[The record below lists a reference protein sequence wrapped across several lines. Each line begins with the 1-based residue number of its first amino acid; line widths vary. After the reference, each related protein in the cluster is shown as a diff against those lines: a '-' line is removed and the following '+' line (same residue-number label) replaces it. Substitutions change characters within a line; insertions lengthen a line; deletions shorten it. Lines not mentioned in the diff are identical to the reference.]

1 MKETERKE
9 VRKMTSNL
17 GNKETM
23 EKNIRRYLSRKGIT
37 ITALSDAL
45 NVPYNTVNNW
55 ANGVSYPRIDKIE
68 RMSEFFGCTKAD
80 LVEEESTLRAEVL
93 EKAFG
98 DRPEM
103 RDLFEAADKATPEDI
118 ERVIKILNA
127 FNAD

>member
-1 MKETERKE
+1 MKN
-9 VRKMTSNL
+9 NL

-23 EKNIRRYLSRKGIT
+23 SKNIKRYLERKGT
-37 ITALSDAL
+37 TMRALSEAIG
-45 NVPYNTVNNW
+45 VPYNTVNDWCNLR
-55 ANGVSYPRIDKIE
+55 AYPRIDRIE
-68 RMSEFFGCTKAD
+68 RMAEFFGCTKAD
-80 LVEEESTLRAEVL
+80 LVEEEATLRAEVL

-127 FNAD
+127 FNAE

>member
-1 MKETERKE
+1 
-9 VRKMTSNL
+9 MTSNL

-23 EKNIRRYLSRKGIT
+23 AKNIRRYLARKGIT

-45 NVPYNTVNNW
+45 DVPYNTVNNW
-55 ANGVSYPRIDKIE
+55 ANGVSYPRIDRIE

-103 RDLFEAADKATPEDI
+103 RDLFEAADKASPEDI

>member
-1 MKETERKE
+1 MRN
-9 VRKMTSNL
+9 NL

-23 EKNIRRYLSRKGIT
+23 AKNIRRYLDKHGKSMRDLAEAI
-37 ITALSDAL
+37 D
-45 NVPYNTVNNW
+45 VPYNTVNDWCNMK
-55 ANGVSYPRIDKIE
+55 SYPRIDKVE

>member
-1 MKETERKE
+1 MKN
-9 VRKMTSNL
+9 NL

-23 EKNIRRYLSRKGIT
+23 AKNIRRYLDKRGKSMRD
-37 ITALSDAL
+37 LSEAIG
-45 NVPYNTVNNW
+45 VPYNTVNDWCNMQ
-55 ANGVSYPRIDKIE
+55 SYPRIDRIE

>member
-1 MKETERKE
+1 
-9 VRKMTSNL
+9 MTNNL

-23 EKNIRRYLSRKGIT
+23 AKNIRRYVAKKGINLT
-37 ITALSDAL
+37 ILSDAI

-80 LVEEESTLRAEVL
+80 LVEEEATLRAEVL

-98 DRPEM
+98 DRPDL

-127 FNAD
+127 FNAE

>member
-1 MKETERKE
+1 MKN
-9 VRKMTSNL
+9 NL

-23 EKNIRRYLSRKGIT
+23 ANNIKRFLEKKGRSMRDLSEAIG
-37 ITALSDAL
+37 
-45 NVPYNTVNNW
+45 VPYNTVNDWVNMK
-55 ANGVSYPRIDKIE
+55 AYPRIDRIE

-93 EKAFG
+93 DKAFG

-103 RDLFEAADKATPEDI
+103 RSLFEAADKASPEDI

-127 FNAD
+127 FNAE